1 MLVAVSW
8 SRSAQ
13 TNLTEASQL
22 LLYIYTTVMFHK
34 VWQWKLFSSAEISES
49 STKETHTALQSN
61 LIFFMLW
68 NVDFLSLSSKT
79 SCL

>member
-22 LLYIYTTVMFHK
+22 LLYIY
-34 VWQWKLFSSAEISES
+34 
-49 STKETHTALQSN
+49 N
-61 LIFFMLW
+61 
-68 NVDFLSLSSKT
+68 
-79 SCL
+79 SCVSQGLTMKAF